1 MLVIISVRCLDND
14 RIEIG
19 VARPQH
25 DSNPTHNY
33 SSEKEVQAVLLDFG
47 ISEEIIASHL
57 KLLAQM
63 GVGEQLKFPPLDVPQ
78 HELRRKHFDCS
89 GSGRQP
95 LVRIKRLRAGYSGGG
110 TNSEDAPKTP

>member
-1 MLVIISVRCLDND
+1 MLVIVSMSRLDRD

-33 SSEKEVQAVLLDFG
+33 PSEKEVRGVLSDFG
-47 ISEEIIASHL
+47 ISEGAIDTHL

-63 GVGEQLKFPPLDVPQ
+63 GTGEQLKFPPMDVPQ
-78 HELRRKHFDCS
+78 NDLLSKGF
-89 GSGRQP
+89 
-95 LVRIKRLRAGYSGGG
+95 RL
-110 TNSEDAPKTP
+110 

>member
-1 MLVIISVRCLDND
+1 MLVIVSVSRLDND

-33 SSEKEVQAVLLDFG
+33 PSDKEARAVLSDFG
-47 ISEEIIASHL
+47 ISEEVIAAHL

-63 GVGEQLKFPPLDVPQ
+63 GTGEQLKFPPMDVPQ
-78 HELRRKHFDCS
+78 NELLSRRF
-89 GSGRQP
+89 
-95 LVRIKRLRAGYSGGG
+95 RL
-110 TNSEDAPKTP
+110 